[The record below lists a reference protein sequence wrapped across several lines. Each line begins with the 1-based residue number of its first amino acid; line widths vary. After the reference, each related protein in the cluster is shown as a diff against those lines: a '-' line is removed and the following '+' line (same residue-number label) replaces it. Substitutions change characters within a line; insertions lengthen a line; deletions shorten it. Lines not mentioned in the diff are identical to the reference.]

1 MQTNLK
7 SIAVLPFVNMS
18 NNIDNEYFSDGL
30 TEEIINALAKI
41 KELSVTSRTSSFYFK
56 GKKATTKEIG
66 KSLGVGIILEGS
78 VRFSKS
84 KMRVTTQLIDTQND
98 YHFWSKTFD
107 RNLDDIFEVQDEI
120 SLFIAEKLR
129 EHIGH
134 LNIDKHLVFTPN
146 IEVSTYKK
154 YLKGRFYLMK
164 LGLKNTTIAIE
175 TFQEV
180 ISEQPNFTNPYL
192 DINQGYTYLGTMG
205 LIPALEGF
213 MKAQPYLQKAL
224 ELNPNSAKSQLNLC
238 WIECWQNWNLEK
250 AFQHVSNALEIQ
262 PSDEIYLTISNLLTV
277 QGKLDAAQN
286 YIDKALELDPFSG
299 MNHHYKGF
307 LYYLQE
313 DFDNALKYLYKS
325 LKLNPDLPFSPLYI
339 GECLLLSNRAVEAL
353 EYFQNLS
360 ESSQY
365 DLTKLGGITMAHAV
379 LGNQKEVKKGI
390 QELENF
396 LESEAKD
403 KAFNFLILIN
413 VLLKNSD
420 KAINLVE
427 EAFNNHLPLILLL
440 NTEPVVKPIR
450 NEKPFK
456 EIMLKAIK
464 DNNTYNIKRKY
475 KKSLLTKNEVEK
487 YASQLEKIMHDY
499 KPYLN
504 PDITLNDIASYLELP
519 PNYTSQLLNEG
530 FNKNF
535 SEYINTYRI
544 NEFKKRITL
553 PESKNLTILAVAYD
567 SGFNSKT
574 SFNTFFKKIQ
584 GVSPNTYL
592 KSII

>member
-1 MQTNLK
+1 
-7 SIAVLPFVNMS
+7 MS
-18 NNIDNEYFSDGL
+18 NSTDNEYFSDGL

-56 GKKATTKEIG
+56 DKKVTSKEIG

-107 RNLDDIFEVQDEI
+107 RDLEDIFEVQDEI

-146 IEVSTYKK
+146 IKVSTYKK

-180 ISEQPNFTNPYL
+180 INEQPNFINPYL

-205 LIPALEGF
+205 LIPAIEGF

-224 ELNPNSAKSQLNLC
+224 KLNPNSAKSQLNLS

-250 AFQHVSNALEIQ
+250 AFKHASNALEIQ

-313 DFDNALKYLYKS
+313 DFNNALKYLYKS
-325 LKLNPDLPFSPLYI
+325 LKLSPDLPFSPLYI
-339 GECLLLSNRAVEAL
+339 GECLLLSNRAAEAL

-420 KAINLVE
+420 KAINLIE

-440 NTEPVVKPIR
+440 NTEPIVKLIR

-464 DNNTYNIKRKY
+464 DNSTYNIKRKY

-487 YASQLEKIMHDY
+487 YTSQLEKIMQDY

-519 PNYTSQLLNEG
+519 SNYTSQLLNEG

-592 KSII
+592 KSML